1 MRRNDGKP
9 KRKAR
14 HTMPV
19 FSFGF
24 RDNPA
29 TEAFRHPIWNDE
41 RNATNYTVASLFT
54 GCGGLDLGMTGGFWH
69 NQSYYEHLPYDVIF
83 AADNSQDAVDAY
95 KLNLGNHISLV
106 DLSDVAVALLPAA
119 DVLTGGFPCQD
130 FSSSGTKSGFD
141 GKRGQLYKVLAEY
154 MKAHQPKIV
163 IGENVP
169 HLARLR
175 GGIYLDTILNEFEAE
190 GYSFDVWDLYAPDYG
205 LAQSRRRLFLVGVR
219 NDLVG
224 FPVKPEP
231 VFNDN
236 YVSIDNCLSDLEF
249 VSDESVTN
257 QSQYFVATKASSG
270 GGQGDH
276 TNQVGKVAYC
286 IRANSRGRIQFH
298 YRLPRRLTV
307 RECARLQ
314 SFPDEFVFPFSTQRN
329 LKLIGN
335 AVPPLLGHYVARSV
349 ADYLAD
355 QRLVRNISS
364 LMNVEE
370 VSNGISRHKSVPRQ
384 LSLLNTPA

>member
-14 HTMPV
+14 KTMPL

-24 RDNPA
+24 RDNPL
-29 TEAFRHPIWNDE
+29 TENYRHPVWSDE
-41 RNATNYTVASLFT
+41 RSGGNHSVASLFA

-69 NQSYYEHLPYDVIF
+69 HGSYFEQLPYDVIF
-83 AADNSQDAVDAY
+83 AADNSKDAVNAY
-95 KLNLGNHISLV
+95 KLNLSDHISLV
-106 DLSDVAVALLPAA
+106 DLSSADVSLFPAV

-141 GKRGQLYKVLAEY
+141 GKRGQLYKVLSRY
-154 MKAHQPKIV
+154 MSVHQPKIV
-163 IGENVP
+163 IAENVP

-175 GGIYLDTILNEFEAE
+175 GGLYLETILREFEAE

-219 NDLVG
+219 EDLVG
-224 FPVKPEP
+224 FPVKPP
-231 VFNDN
+231 PAFINAHVT
-236 YVSIDNCLSDLEF
+236 IDECLSDLES

-257 QSQYFVATKASSG
+257 QSQYFVATKATSG

-298 YRLPRRLTV
+298 YKLPRRLTV

-314 SFPDEFVFPFSTQRN
+314 SFPDEFIFPFSTQRN
-329 LKLIGN
+329 LRLIGN
-335 AVPPLLGHYVARSV
+335 AVPPLLGHYVARSISH
-349 ADYLAD
+349 YLTG
-355 QRLVRNISS
+355 QPSNQCKLSPKR
-364 LMNVEE
+364 VE
-370 VSNGISRHKSVPRQ
+370 VIGNGISKHKSSPRQ
-384 LSLLNTPA
+384 LSLLDIPA

>member
-14 HTMPV
+14 KTKPV

-29 TEAFRHPIWNDE
+29 TEQYIHPIWKDE
-41 RNATNYTVASLFT
+41 KSAANYSVASLFS

-69 NQSYYEHLPYDVIF
+69 NDSYYDHLPFDVVF
-83 AADNSQDAVDAY
+83 AADNSKDAVVAY

-106 DLSDVAVALLPAA
+106 DLSNVDISLLPSV

-130 FSSSGTKSGFD
+130 FSSSGTKTGFD
-141 GKRGQLYKVLAEY
+141 GKRGQLYQVLTEY
-154 MKAHQPKIV
+154 MRKHQPKIV

-175 GGIYLDTILNEFEAE
+175 GGIYLETILKEFESE

-219 NDLVG
+219 NDLIG

-231 VFNDN
+231 ACKGTR
-236 YVSIDNCLSDLEF
+236 VSIDQCLSDLELI
-249 VSDESVTN
+249 SDESVTN

-298 YRLPRRLTV
+298 YKLPRRLTV

-314 SFPDEFVFPFSTQRN
+314 SFPDEFIFPFSTQRN
-329 LKLIGN
+329 LMLIGN

-349 ADYLAD
+349 AQYLAG
-355 QRLVRNISS
+355 QLESQNQPSTTHT
-364 LMNVEE
+364 E
-370 VSNGISRHKSVPRQ
+370 VVNNGISKFKSRPRQ
-384 LSLLNTPA
+384 LSLLDMSA

>member
-1 MRRNDGKP
+1 MLRNDGKP

-14 HTMPV
+14 KNKPV
-19 FSFGF
+19 YSFGF

-29 TEAFRHPIWNDE
+29 TNKYIHPFWKDGVNSS
-41 RNATNYTVASLFT
+41 NYTVASLFS
-54 GCGGLDLGMTGGFWH
+54 GCGGLDLGMTGGFSH
-69 NQSYYEHLPYDVIF
+69 NSSFFEHLPFDVVY
-83 AADNSQDAVDAY
+83 AADNSEDAIDTY

-106 DLSDVAVALLPAA
+106 DLSRVDINLLPSA
-119 DVLTGGFPCQD
+119 DVLIGGFPCQD

-141 GKRGQLYKVLAEY
+141 GKRGQLYQVLSKY
-154 MKAHQPKIV
+154 MEKHQPKIV

-175 GGIYLDTILNEFEAE
+175 GGIYLETILKEFEAE

-219 NDLVG
+219 NDLIG

-231 VFNDN
+231 AIKENH
-236 YVSIDNCLSDLEF
+236 VSIDQCLSDLELI
-249 VSDESVTN
+249 SDESVTN
-257 QSQYFVATKASSG
+257 QSQYFVASRASSG

-298 YRLPRRLTV
+298 YKLPRRLTV

-329 LKLIGN
+329 LMLIGN

-349 ADYLAD
+349 AEYLAGQPKSQEKASFID
-355 QRLVRNISS
+355 LI
-364 LMNVEE
+364 E
-370 VSNGISRHKSVPRQ
+370 VGNGISKYKSQPRQ
-384 LSLLNTPA
+384 LSLLDISD